1 MVFKKDF
8 LHSKKNFLKISQLF
22 LFPFKNLSNVNCLK
36 EILKKDMHS
45 TSVIPLAQVSNS
57 SFRKKKF
64 QKKKKIPRI
73 DPTTMLK

>member
-36 EILKKDMHS
+36 EILKKDKH
-45 TSVIPLAQVSNS
+45 AQY
-57 SFRKKKF
+57 
-64 QKKKKIPRI
+64 
-73 DPTTMLK
+73 